1 MTNFFDK
8 CYQEQNTAISI
19 VSCKKPRMDDIPNIC
34 DGNDKMSKSVW
45 TLGLPSKNI
54 RAHLLLEYCNIQ
66 IDVLL
71 SFPIVDLVKSIPL
84 AESCIVFINFL
95 FFQRLPLNYK

>member
-1 MTNFFDK
+1 MKLCDISLCCVDEIKTNFLDK

-45 TLGLPSKNI
+45 TLGPPSKNSTYI
-54 RAHLLLEYCNIQ
+54 YYQNIACP
-66 IDVLL
+66 VSPPL
-71 SFPIVDLVKSIPL
+71 SLRRSIPP
-84 AESCIVFINFL
+84 S
-95 FFQRLPLNYK
+95 RLRAAAR